1 MLTHVVICWFRK
13 DAPADAVSRFRARAL
28 ADLPGIPGVKHLNC
42 GMPIPSERP
51 VVDKSY
57 SVALSMGFDSRAELD
72 AYAVHPV
79 HQKFSAECVKP
90 VAERVLVYDFE

>member
-1 MLTHVVICWFRK
+1 MLTHVVMIWFRK
-13 DAPADAVSRFRARAL
+13 DAPADAVAGFRARAL
-28 ADLPGIPGVKHLNC
+28 ADLTGVPGVKHLNC
-42 GMPIPSERP
+42 GVPIPSERP

-57 SVALSMGFDSRAELD
+57 SVALSMMFSGREELD
-72 AYAVHPV
+72 AYQVHPV

>member
-42 GMPIPSERP
+42 GTPIPSERP

>member
-1 MLTHVVICWFRK
+1 MIIWFRK
-13 DAPADAVSRFRARAL
+13 EVPADAAARFRARAL
-28 ADLPGIPGVKHLNC
+28 ADLAGIPGVKNLNC
-42 GMPIPSERP
+42 GAPIPSERA

-57 SVALSMGFDSRAELD
+57 SVALSMAFSGRSELD

-90 VAERVLVYDFE
+90 LAERVLVYDFE

>member
-13 DAPADAVSRFRARAL
+13 YAPADAVSRFRARAL

-57 SVALSMGFDSRAELD
+57 SVALSMGFDGRAELD